1 MPFDFNEIW
10 KEVFKTG
17 THTDAYGH
25 TMDWSESIIDKIVDK
40 YNNQKTEEKH
50 DAPIVIGHP
59 TTTAPAYGWVEKLRR
74 SGKILMAKFRDV
86 DEGFKELVNAGR
98 YQKISIKLTPE
109 LLLKHVGFLGAVAP
123 AVKGLA
129 LPTFDFTNT
138 EENITTL
145 EINKFTFTYQEATM
159 PENLNNFFKDLLN
172 GIATKYNAEMATQ
185 IKSDIDDLTK
195 KYKLDETP
203 AAAPAVTAEEQPP
216 ASPAFSES
224 AEYKAQQE
232 KIKKLE
238 AGFTS
243 LEKENREMKFN
254 EIFSGLLNANGKA
267 KVMPAQKQDM
277 RNLYD
282 LYLESNKP
290 FEFQEGDKSVKLSG
304 EAAFKKYVNSLPD
317 LLEYNEFATNGNAF
331 NQGTSQIEEDKKI
344 EEFNKERGF

>member
-1 MPFDFNEIW
+1 M
-10 KEVFKTG
+10 
-17 THTDAYGH
+17 
-25 TMDWSESIIDKIVDK
+25 
-40 YNNQKTEEKH
+40 
-50 DAPIVIGHP
+50 
-59 TTTAPAYGWVEKLRR
+59 
-74 SGKILMAKFRDV
+74 
-86 DEGFKELVNAGR
+86 
-98 YQKISIKLTPE
+98 
-109 LLLKHVGFLGAVAP
+109 
-123 AVKGLA
+123 
-129 LPTFDFTNT
+129 
-138 EENITTL
+138 
-145 EINKFTFTYQEATM
+145 EATM

-172 GIATKYNAEMATQ
+172 GIATKYNAEMAAQ
-185 IKSDIDDLTK
+185 IKADIDDLAK
-195 KYKLDETP
+195 KYKLDEAPPATP
-203 AAAPAVTAEEQPP
+203 PVIAEEPSP

-238 AGFTS
+238 SGFTS

-254 EIFSGLLNANGKA
+254 EIFTGLLQTPNGKA

-317 LLEYNEFATNGNAF
+317 LLEYSEFATKGDAF
-331 NQGTSQIEEDKKI
+331 NQGTSQIKENKKI